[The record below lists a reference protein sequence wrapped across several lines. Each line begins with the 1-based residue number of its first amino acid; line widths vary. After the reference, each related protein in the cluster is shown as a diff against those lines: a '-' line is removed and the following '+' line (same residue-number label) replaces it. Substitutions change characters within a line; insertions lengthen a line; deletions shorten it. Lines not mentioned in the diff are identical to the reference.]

1 MNKKDTYLWLLSI
14 GGVGDRT
21 IEKIEENVENIENL
35 IDFSDKDVLNIKNI
49 NLNIKDF
56 I

>member
-35 IDFSDKDVLNIKNI
+35 ISPRCLNRKAVV
-49 NLNIKDF
+49 
-56 I
+56 